1 MPDEIVKSLVSNPE
15 EYAALVPDNFDAFFT
30 TQHFR
35 DSKLVEEW
43 LRSKKNP
50 IDLELAIETLR
61 KHVPAATKKFK
72 APKRLNKDLMLEW
85 CIADTHM
92 GMHSWAKETGA
103 NYNLKIAKN
112 LVLRAADRVFTV
124 FSKVSKI
131 NLVLLGD
138 TQHADN
144 RTSTTEKSGNHLDT
158 DSRYPKAVEYAI
170 ETFCSAIDLAL
181 QNAKEVEVIIIF
193 GNHDYHSAVW
203 LQYLLNFGYRNEKRV
218 TINTSLAK
226 MKYTRWGIS
235 YFGYHHG
242 DSATAARLTDQFLNH
257 IIETDQVGVR
267 RKLLRKGH
275 LHKESRQFPPG
286 LTDHN
291 GVTIEIM
298 PTLAAPEAYTI
309 DAAWNSV
316 RMTKA
321 QLFHKKYGPQ
331 QTLEIPTIQLMENF

>member
-1 MPDEIVKSLVSNPE
+1 MTEITKRITDPTEFSELTPE
-15 EYAALVPDNFDAFFT
+15 GFESFFT
-30 TQHFR
+30 TQHFK
-35 DSKLVEEW
+35 DGKLVEQW
-43 LRSKKNP
+43 LRSKRQNFDLTDAINALKN
-50 IDLELAIETLR
+50 
-61 KHVPAATKKFK
+61 HVPTFSHKFV
-72 APKRLNKDLMLEW
+72 PPRDLNSDLMLEW

-103 NYNLKIAKN
+103 NYNLKIARD
-112 LVLRAADRVFTV
+112 LVLRAADRVFNV
-124 FSKVSKI
+124 FSNVAKI

-138 TQHADN
+138 NQHADN
-144 RTSTTEKSGNHLDT
+144 RNSTTEKSGNHLDT

-181 QNAKEVEVIIIF
+181 QNAEEVEVFVVF

-203 LQYLLNFGYRNEKRV
+203 LQYLLHFGYRDEPRV

-226 MKYTRWGIS
+226 MKFTRWGIS

-242 DSATAARLTDQFLNH
+242 DTATANRLVDQFLNH
-257 IIETDQVGVR
+257 IIETDQTGVR

-275 LHKESRQFPPG
+275 LHKENRQFPPG
-286 LTDHN
+286 LCDHN

-298 PTLAAPEAYTI
+298 PTLAAPEAYTV
-309 DAAWNSV
+309 DAAWQSV
-316 RMTKA
+316 RATKA
-321 QLFHKKYGPQ
+321 QLFHLTYGPQ